1 VVITDEIRDACAW
14 VAGRATKVRIA
25 ESSIPQYAAS
35 LALDPSPPPS
45 PAVAA
50 PVAAADRE
58 ATAAFWLT
66 LDAINFGSGWFPT
79 LRKREQPTG
88 YRTIAAGIRQ
98 RFDRHGPWPAAEL
111 AEISSEELSTVLDQD
126 PAHELLQLFAASLR
140 DLGAHLL
147 AGYDGSFAAVV
158 DAAGGAAVALVERLA
173 GWDAFADVSVYEG
186 RRVAFLKRAQIA
198 AADLSR
204 AGVEQFSDI
213 AELTLFADNLV
224 PHVLRIDGVLEFDS
238 ELLARINR
246 GELLIHDSAPEVEMR
261 ACAVHAVELI
271 VAALA
276 GSGYAPTAAQIDET
290 LWNRGQGT
298 DYKSVPRPRSRNTA
312 Y

>member
-14 VAGRATKVRIA
+14 VAGRATQVRITEA
-25 ESSIPQYAAS
+25 AISQYAAS
-35 LALDPSPPPS
+35 LMLDRAAVPT

-50 PVAAADRE
+50 PVAQADRE

-98 RFDRHGPWPAAEL
+98 RFDQQGPWHATEL
-111 AEISSEELSTVLDQD
+111 AGISSEELATVLDQD
-126 PAHELLQLFAASLR
+126 PAHELLRLFAASLR

-158 DAAGGAAVALVERLA
+158 DEADSNAVALVERLA
-173 GWDAFADVSVYEG
+173 GWDAFADVSVYDG
-186 RRVAFLKRAQIA
+186 RRVPFLKRAQIA

-204 AGVEQFSDI
+204 AGVEQFSDT

-224 PHVLRIDGVLEFDS
+224 PHVLRIDGVLEFDPDLVA
-238 ELLARINR
+238 EINR
-246 GELLIHDSAPEVEMR
+246 GELLIHHSPPEVEMR

-276 GSGYAPTAAQIDET
+276 GSSNSPTAMQIDET